1 MFPTKACFGD
11 PFHLS
16 KSSSDNA
23 RWIQIQK
30 LEGRRKLHIQPT
42 YQIIVLILWRLQRE
56 MEIAARRE
64 RERESFPPSG
74 AGEIVENGKYS
85 ASASVS
91 VANKNVR
98 TLERTQTH
106 TPRAESFA

>member
-1 MFPTKACFGD
+1 MD
-11 PFHLS
+11 PNPESRKPEEAAHSAHLS
-16 KSSSDNA
+16 NNCP
-23 RWIQIQK
+23 
-30 LEGRRKLHIQPT
+30 HIMAT
-42 YQIIVLILWRLQRE
+42 TKRDGDSGWE
-56 MEIAARRE
+56 RE